1 MPKIDYYRK
10 KTEPTSLE
18 QVTDNYSRKKIMEA
32 IRAIEMHMAL
42 SCIAMG
48 TIQALAI
55 QEEGKLRSEQI
66 RYQRTPSKG
75 KISESAMMCYL
86 RKYIFHFIGQSPELR
101 ITQLIQEMQEM
112 SVIDKDL
119 LAS

>member
-1 MPKIDYYRK
+1 
-10 KTEPTSLE
+10 
-18 QVTDNYSRKKIMEA
+18 MEA

-48 TIQALAI
+48 TIRTLAI
-55 QEEGKLRSEQI
+55 RSEGTLRSEQI
-66 RYQRTPSKG
+66 CYQRTPSKG
-75 KISESAMMCYL
+75 KVSEGAMMCYL
-86 RKYIFHFIGQSPELR
+86 RKYIFHFMGQSPEFR
-101 ITQLIQEMQEM
+101 ITLLIQEM

>member
-1 MPKIDYYRK
+1 MDLTLR
-10 KTEPTSLE
+10 LE
-18 QVTDNYSRKKIMEA
+18 
-32 IRAIEMHMAL
+32 IEMHMAL

-55 QEEGKLRSEQI
+55 QAEGKLRSEQI

-75 KISESAMMCYL
+75 KISEGAMMCYL
-86 RKYIFHFIGQSPELR
+86 RKYIFHFMGQSPELR